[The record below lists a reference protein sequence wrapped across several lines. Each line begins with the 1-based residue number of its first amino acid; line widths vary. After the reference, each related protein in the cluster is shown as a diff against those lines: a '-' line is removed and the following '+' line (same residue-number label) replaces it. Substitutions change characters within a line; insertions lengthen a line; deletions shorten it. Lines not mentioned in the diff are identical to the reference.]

1 MIGSK
6 GGRAL
11 LGVICIAMLCA
22 GVVSCAKKASVPEA
36 GLTQPEARVAPAP
49 APAPERPS
57 SEASLLAQ
65 AQSALKDV
73 HFDYDKSNIRPDARD
88 TLKEDYLV
96 LKGVADV
103 QVQMEGHCDERGTVE
118 YNLALGQRRADSS
131 KDYLVSLGMKAE
143 QISTISF
150 GEERPADPGHDE
162 AAWAKNRR
170 AHIVIQGL

>member
-1 MIGSK
+1 
-6 GGRAL
+6 
-11 LGVICIAMLCA
+11 
-22 GVVSCAKKASVPEA
+22 
-36 GLTQPEARVAPAP
+36 
-49 APAPERPS
+49 
-57 SEASLLAQ
+57 LLAQ

-73 HFDYDKSNIRPDARD
+73 YFDYDKSNIRPDARD
-88 TLKEDYLV
+88 TLKGDYQV

-150 GEERPADPGHDE
+150 GEERPADPGNDE